1 MINLDTKKPK
11 KLKKN
16 EFSSMNLNLHD
27 IENFSLSNNYYK
39 QSFNSTYK
47 KINELNKN
55 LDKLT
60 NSINDLEF
68 GKKSKRLS
76 INEIISIDKKIKKIK
91 NIELINK
98 KHQSNFLKELKAIFQ
113 ILNTNMSQSAKASK
127 IKKYLSACK
136 VLLKGVN
143 GTGMNYIVGYKK

>member
-1 MINLDTKKPK
+1 
-11 KLKKN
+11 
-16 EFSSMNLNLHD
+16 MNLNLHD

-39 QSFNSTYK
+39 KYFNSTYK

-60 NSINDLEF
+60 NSINDLEL
-68 GKKSKRLS
+68 GKKLKGLH
-76 INEIISIDKKIKKIK
+76 INEINSIDKKIKKIN

-98 KHQSNFLKELKAIFQ
+98 KHQSNFLKELKAICK
-113 ILNTNMSQSAKASK
+113 ILKTNMNQRSKASK